1 MSNPNFG
8 DYENMRRPQ
17 NGRMS
22 AANQP
27 YRKPTPRPSTDELAP
42 YGAANYTRHGSKS
55 AHRHSYHRR
64 IVFVAV
70 AVAIT
75 LLLVIPGALLIT
87 SGKSAMSDARTLMSQ
102 GSALASQIQLGDVQ
116 GAQRTATNLSSI
128 AKQLDNNVNS
138 PLWTPL
144 TFAPVYGEDVRQ
156 IRTLASVAS
165 MLSDQVLVP
174 ITQGLPV
181 DGSAKL
187 FVNGGLNIP
196 MIQAVLIPIGSA
208 SEVVQK
214 CCQQVDDLGESHI
227 AQLQEPLETIKGL
240 MGMLSEVSGYAD
252 DLARVLPDV
261 FGANGPRTYLIIAC
275 SESELRSVG
284 GFPGSAG
291 LLTMDNGKMEI
302 GDLVAPNLPFVQ
314 PDDNVVKLTDE
325 ETLLFGSR
333 AGEYFYD
340 AGYIPHFPRAAEIMK
355 SIWDAND
362 RAPIDG
368 IISVDPTFLQSVM
381 ALTGAVTTSEGVVLD
396 GTNAAEILMNGA
408 YSMYSSESVLDEV
421 EDPRNASLVAGIK
434 QNNFFSEVASLAL
447 DSFFS
452 NIGSADILKVAQTLG
467 ESIADKRIYMWV
479 VNPDEQAVIEKVGAA
494 CTVSVSESEPE
505 LGVYLATTVATKGNW
520 YAMTKTEVSRGVKNA
535 DGSTSYRVTSQ
546 ITNTLS
552 SDDVDT
558 LPSIITSSGYRV
570 LEDLQIKSGMVLDVY
585 LFAPMGGTIT
595 DVQTEGSF
603 APETLF
609 DFMGTWYTRPGS
621 EPMTK
626 ASYNNREVW
635 YGVTVIEPSQSTTIT
650 YTVTTSSNAVDDL
663 KVDTTPLGQG

>member
-8 DYENMRRPQ
+8 DYENMRRLQ

-27 YRKPTPRPSTDELAP
+27 YRKPTPRPSSDELAP
-42 YGAANYTRHGSKS
+42 YGAANYTRHGSKNT
-55 AHRHSYHRR
+55 HRHSYHRR

-75 LLLVIPGALLIT
+75 LLLVIPGALLVT

-102 GSALASQIQLGDVQ
+102 GSALASQIQSGDVQ

-128 AKQLDNNVNS
+128 AKQLDNNVSS

-144 TFAPVYGEDVRQ
+144 TFVPVYGEDVRQ

-165 MLSDQVLVP
+165 VLSDQVLVP

-181 DGSAKL
+181 DGSAKF

-214 CCQQVDDLGESHI
+214 CCQQVDDLGETHI

-240 MGMLSEVSGYAD
+240 MGMLSEVSGYAG

-362 RAPIDG
+362 RPPIDG
-368 IISVDPTFLQSVM
+368 IISVDPTFLQNVM

-452 NIGSADILKVAQTLG
+452 NIGSADILKVAQALG

-505 LGVYLATTVATKGNW
+505 LGVYFATTVATKGNW
-520 YAMTKTEVSRGVKNA
+520 YATTKTEVGRGVKNA

-546 ITNTLS
+546 VTNTLS
-552 SDDVDT
+552 PDDVDA

-595 DVQTEGSF
+595 DVQVEGSF
-603 APETLF
+603 APENLF

-650 YTVTTSSNAVDDL
+650 YTVTTSSNAIDNL